1 MAVNISYDL
10 ETVINPLLSIHS
22 MTSFEMEGI
31 ADVGF
36 HRFPARLLN
45 SKRKELGNQ
54 ELSKM

>member
-1 MAVNISYDL
+1 
-10 ETVINPLLSIHS
+10 